1 MGAVAA
7 IGEET
12 RIRGFTMVG
21 ALVLPA
27 EGAQA
32 VRDAWRSLP
41 PDVEVVIL
49 TAAADRALADRDRA
63 LVWPLVAVMA

>member
-27 EGAQA
+27 EDAQA

-49 TAAADRALADRDRA
+49 TAAADEALADRDRA
-63 LVWPLVAVMA
+63 LARPLVAVMA